1 MIWAPNYQQNAHQM
15 GLTVAWSLILN
26 ISVIAAVLKYD
37 KRLVAVHAL
46 FGWIILIL
54 TYVMILILLIPYG
67 FNVF

>member
-1 MIWAPNYQQNAHQM
+1 MALAHSYQINVHQM

-54 TYVMILILLIPYG
+54 TYVIIFFLLFPYG